1 MDWTYPPE
9 AEAFRAEL
17 AAWLDEALE
26 PRFAALAGVSTH
38 DEEQLAI
45 HREWQQRV
53 AEAGYAAIAWPDE
66 YGGRG
71 AGLLEQ
77 VVLAEEFDRAGAPM
91 HLNTLGLSNI
101 APAIL
106 AFGTEEQKRTH
117 LPPMASGE
125 RVWCQGFSE
134 PDAGSDLA
142 SLRTRA
148 VRDGGEWVVT
158 GRKVWTSF
166 GRYADRCELLVR
178 TDADA
183 PKHRGITCLLLD
195 LTSPGVQVR
204 PLVTIT
210 GEAEFNE
217 VVLDEVRVPISD
229 TLGPVNEGWTVAMT
243 TLAHERMGVVSLHL
257 QVRRRIRELATLAAG
272 RIIDERPAVAD
283 AGVRRELARLHRD
296 GELLKLL
303 ADRTLSAAVRGAEP
317 GAASSVAKLHWSELE
332 QRMQEVAA
340 ALLGTDA
347 DTEPWRTERLRAR
360 GYTIAGGTTQV
371 NKNIL
376 AQRILG
382 LPRG

>member
-1 MDWTYPPE
+1 LDWTYPPQ

-17 AAWLDEALE
+17 AAWLHEVLE
-26 PRFAALAGVSTH
+26 PRFAALAGVLAH
-38 DEEQLAI
+38 DEHALAT
-45 HREWQQRV
+45 HREWQRRV
-53 AEAGYAAIAWPDE
+53 ADAGYAAIAWPEE

-125 RVWCQGFSE
+125 RIWCQGFSE

-148 VRDGGEWVVT
+148 ARDGDEWVVT

-166 GRYADRCELLVR
+166 GQYADRCELLVR
-178 TDADA
+178 TDPDA

-195 LTSPGVQVR
+195 LASPGVEVR

-217 VVLDEVRVPISD
+217 VVLDEVRVPVSD

-257 QVRRRIRELATLAAG
+257 QVRRRIRELAVLAA
-272 RIIDERPAVAD
+272 ERRPEGAAD
-283 AGVRRELARLHRD
+283 VGAGVRRDLARLHRD

-303 ADRTLSAAVRGAEP
+303 ADRTVSEALRGAEP

-332 QRMQEVAA
+332 QRIQELAA
-340 ALLGTDA
+340 DLLETDA

-371 NKNIL
+371 NKNVL

-382 LPRG
+382 LPRA